1 MAGLSGSPSAM
12 RRSNRRRVST
22 SVWDPYDESVR
33 PQLRGKLTHE
43 VLRQLRARMG
53 HSEWCALTL
62 KGAREAIAAHMRL
75 PIGDVKQHQPTIRYL
90 IEQLN
95 QTVAVAAAPVACT
108 WLGTAECSL
117 G

>member
-1 MAGLSGSPSAM
+1 MGGLSGSPSAM

-22 SVWDPYDESVR
+22 RVWDPYDESVR

-43 VLRQLRARMG
+43 VLRQQVHQLRARMG

-75 PIGDVKQHQPTIRYL
+75 PIDDLKQHQPTIRYL
-90 IEQLN
+90 
-95 QTVAVAAAPVACT
+95 VGS
-108 WLGTAECSL
+108 GTY
-117 G
+117 